1 MQYNPLGK
9 TDLRVS
15 RLCLGCMTFGEP
27 DRGNHAWTL
36 PEESSRPIIKRALE
50 GGINFFDTANSYS
63 DGSSEEIVGR
73 ALRDFA
79 RREDVVVATKVFH
92 RVGDLPEGLS
102 RAQILRSIDDSLRR
116 LGMDYVDILQIH
128 RWDYNTPIE
137 ETLEALN
144 DVVKAGKARYI
155 GASSMHSSQFAQALE
170 LQKQHGWAQF
180 VSMQDHYNLIYR
192 EEEREMLPLC
202 YQEGVAVIPWSPLA
216 RGRLTRPWGETTARL
231 VSDEVGKNLYKE
243 SDENDAQI
251 AERLTGVSE
260 ELGATRAQVAL
271 AWLLSKPGIKRAL
284 EGGINFFDTAN
295 SYSDGSSEEIVGR
308 ALRDFARR
316 EDVVV
321 ATKVFHRV
329 GDLPE
334 GLSRA
339 QILRS
344 IDDSL
349 RRLGMDYVDILQI
362 HRWDYNTPIEETLEA
377 LNDVVKAGKARY
389 IGASSMHSS
398 QFAQALELQKQHGWA
413 QFVSMQDHYNLIYR
427 EEEREMLPLCYQEG
441 VAVIPWSP
449 LARGRLTRPWGETT
463 ARLVSDEVGKNLYKE
478 SDENDAQIAE
488 RLTGVSEE
496 LGATRAQVALAWLL
510 SKPGIAAPII
520 GTSREEQLDELL
532 NAVDITLKPE
542 QIAELETPY
551 KPHPVVGFK

>member
-1 MQYNPLGK
+1 MQYNTLGK

-63 DGSSEEIVGR
+63 AGSSEEIVGR

-79 RREDVVVATKVFH
+79 RREEVVVATKVFH

-102 RAQILRSIDDSLRR
+102 RAQILRSIDDSLKR

-155 GASSMHSSQFAQALE
+155 GASSMHAAQFAQALA

-202 YQEGVAVIPWSPLA
+202 YHEGIAVSPWSPLA
-216 RGRLTRPWGETTARL
+216 RGRLTRPWGETTARS
-231 VSDEVGKNLYKE
+231 VSDEFGKTLYSE
-243 SDENDAQI
+243 SDENDARI

-260 ELGATRAQVAL
+260 
-271 AWLLSKPGIKRAL
+271 
-284 EGGINFFDTAN
+284 D
-295 SYSDGSSEEIVGR
+295 
-308 ALRDFARR
+308 
-316 EDVVV
+316 
-321 ATKVFHRV
+321 
-329 GDLPE
+329 
-334 GLSRA
+334 
-339 QILRS
+339 
-344 IDDSL
+344 
-349 RRLGMDYVDILQI
+349 
-362 HRWDYNTPIEETLEA
+362 
-377 LNDVVKAGKARY
+377 
-389 IGASSMHSS
+389 
-398 QFAQALELQKQHGWA
+398 
-413 QFVSMQDHYNLIYR
+413 
-427 EEEREMLPLCYQEG
+427 
-441 VAVIPWSP
+441 
-449 LARGRLTRPWGETT
+449 
-463 ARLVSDEVGKNLYKE
+463 
-478 SDENDAQIAE
+478 
-488 RLTGVSEE
+488 

-532 NAVDITLKPE
+532 GAVDLTLKPE

-551 KPHPVVGFK
+551 KQHPVVGFK

>member
-1 MQYNPLGK
+1 MQYNTLGK

-63 DGSSEEIVGR
+63 AGSSEEIVGR

-79 RREDVVVATKVFH
+79 RREEVVVATKVFH

-102 RAQILRSIDDSLRR
+102 RAQILRSIDDSLKR

-155 GASSMHSSQFAQALE
+155 GASSMHAAQFAQALA

-202 YQEGVAVIPWSPLA
+202 YHEGIAVIPWSPLA
-216 RGRLTRPWGETTARL
+216 RGRLTRPWGEATARS
-231 VSDEVGKNLYKE
+231 VSDEFGKTLYSE
-243 SDENDAQI
+243 SDENDARI

-260 ELGATRAQVAL
+260 
-271 AWLLSKPGIKRAL
+271 
-284 EGGINFFDTAN
+284 D
-295 SYSDGSSEEIVGR
+295 
-308 ALRDFARR
+308 
-316 EDVVV
+316 
-321 ATKVFHRV
+321 
-329 GDLPE
+329 
-334 GLSRA
+334 
-339 QILRS
+339 
-344 IDDSL
+344 
-349 RRLGMDYVDILQI
+349 
-362 HRWDYNTPIEETLEA
+362 
-377 LNDVVKAGKARY
+377 
-389 IGASSMHSS
+389 
-398 QFAQALELQKQHGWA
+398 
-413 QFVSMQDHYNLIYR
+413 
-427 EEEREMLPLCYQEG
+427 
-441 VAVIPWSP
+441 
-449 LARGRLTRPWGETT
+449 
-463 ARLVSDEVGKNLYKE
+463 
-478 SDENDAQIAE
+478 
-488 RLTGVSEE
+488 

-532 NAVDITLKPE
+532 GAVDLTLKPE

-551 KPHPVVGFK
+551 KQHPVVGFK

>member
-1 MQYNPLGK
+1 MQYNTLGK

-63 DGSSEEIVGR
+63 AGSSEEIVGR

-79 RREDVVVATKVFH
+79 RREEVVVATKVFH

-102 RAQILRSIDDSLRR
+102 RTQILRSIDDSLKR

-155 GASSMHSSQFAQALE
+155 GASSMHAAQFAQALA
-170 LQKQHGWAQF
+170 LQKQHGWAQS

-202 YQEGVAVIPWSPLA
+202 YHEGIAVIPWSPLA
-216 RGRLTRPWGETTARL
+216 RGRLTRPWGEATARS
-231 VSDEVGKNLYKE
+231 VSDEFGKTLYSE
-243 SDENDAQI
+243 SDENDARI

-260 ELGATRAQVAL
+260 
-271 AWLLSKPGIKRAL
+271 
-284 EGGINFFDTAN
+284 D
-295 SYSDGSSEEIVGR
+295 
-308 ALRDFARR
+308 
-316 EDVVV
+316 
-321 ATKVFHRV
+321 
-329 GDLPE
+329 
-334 GLSRA
+334 
-339 QILRS
+339 
-344 IDDSL
+344 
-349 RRLGMDYVDILQI
+349 
-362 HRWDYNTPIEETLEA
+362 
-377 LNDVVKAGKARY
+377 
-389 IGASSMHSS
+389 
-398 QFAQALELQKQHGWA
+398 
-413 QFVSMQDHYNLIYR
+413 
-427 EEEREMLPLCYQEG
+427 
-441 VAVIPWSP
+441 
-449 LARGRLTRPWGETT
+449 
-463 ARLVSDEVGKNLYKE
+463 
-478 SDENDAQIAE
+478 
-488 RLTGVSEE
+488 

-532 NAVDITLKPE
+532 GAVDLTLKPE

-551 KPHPVVGFK
+551 KQHPVVGFK

>member
-102 RAQILRSIDDSLRR
+102 RAQILRSINDSLRR

-155 GASSMHSSQFAQALE
+155 GASSMHASQFAQALK

-180 VSMQDHYNLIYR
+180 ISMQDHYNLIYR

-231 VSDEVGKNLYKE
+231 VSDEVGKISIKK
-243 SDENDAQI
+243 AMKM
-251 AERLTGVSE
+251 
-260 ELGATRAQVAL
+260 TR
-271 AWLLSKPGIKRAL
+271 
-284 EGGINFFDTAN
+284 
-295 SYSDGSSEEIVGR
+295 
-308 ALRDFARR
+308 
-316 EDVVV
+316 
-321 ATKVFHRV
+321 
-329 GDLPE
+329 
-334 GLSRA
+334 
-339 QILRS
+339 RS
-344 IDDSL
+344 QS
-349 RRLGMDYVDILQI
+349 G
-362 HRWDYNTPIEETLEA
+362 
-377 LNDVVKAGKARY
+377 
-389 IGASSMHSS
+389 
-398 QFAQALELQKQHGWA
+398 
-413 QFVSMQDHYNLIYR
+413 
-427 EEEREMLPLCYQEG
+427 
-441 VAVIPWSP
+441 
-449 LARGRLTRPWGETT
+449 
-463 ARLVSDEVGKNLYKE
+463 
-478 SDENDAQIAE
+478 
-488 RLTGVSEE
+488 
-496 LGATRAQVALAWLL
+496 
-510 SKPGIAAPII
+510 
-520 GTSREEQLDELL
+520 
-532 NAVDITLKPE
+532 
-542 QIAELETPY
+542 
-551 KPHPVVGFK
+551 

>member
-102 RAQILRSIDDSLRR
+102 RAQILRSINDSLRR

-155 GASSMHSSQFAQALE
+155 GASSMHASQFAQALK

-180 VSMQDHYNLIYR
+180 ISMQDHYNLIYR

-231 VSDEVGKNLYKE
+231 VS
-243 SDENDAQI
+243 A
-251 AERLTGVSE
+251 
-260 ELGATRAQVAL
+260 
-271 AWLLSKPGIKRAL
+271 
-284 EGGINFFDTAN
+284 
-295 SYSDGSSEEIVGR
+295 
-308 ALRDFARR
+308 
-316 EDVVV
+316 
-321 ATKVFHRV
+321 
-329 GDLPE
+329 
-334 GLSRA
+334 
-339 QILRS
+339 
-344 IDDSL
+344 
-349 RRLGMDYVDILQI
+349 
-362 HRWDYNTPIEETLEA
+362 
-377 LNDVVKAGKARY
+377 
-389 IGASSMHSS
+389 
-398 QFAQALELQKQHGWA
+398 
-413 QFVSMQDHYNLIYR
+413 
-427 EEEREMLPLCYQEG
+427 
-441 VAVIPWSP
+441 
-449 LARGRLTRPWGETT
+449 
-463 ARLVSDEVGKNLYKE
+463 DEVGKNLYKE

-551 KPHPVVGFK
+551 KPHAVVGFK